1 MKVKDFIRPFLSKKV
16 FETTVC
22 ITVDNE
28 DLIFNVGD
36 TLTDSQFIKDLENKT
51 VKHSS
56 VCKDVLFIEIK
67 VFPKSIQAFINL
79 LNKLSKNDVYYL
91 KA

>member
-1 MKVKDFIRPFLSKKV
+1 MKVKDFIKPFLNKKV

-36 TLTDSQFIKDLENKT
+36 TLTDSQFIKDLGSKT

-56 VCKDVLFIEIK
+56 VCNDVLFIEIK
-67 VFPKSIQAFINL
+67 
-79 LNKLSKNDVYYL
+79 D
-91 KA
+91 

>member
-1 MKVKDFIRPFLSKKV
+1 MLDVTLSKLPHTVKVGDFEGIMKVKDFIKPFLNKKV

-36 TLTDSQFIKDLENKT
+36 TLTDSQFIKDLGNKT

-67 VFPKSIQAFINL
+67 
-79 LNKLSKNDVYYL
+79 
-91 KA
+91 

>member
-1 MKVKDFIRPFLSKKV
+1 MKVKDFIKPFLNKKV

-36 TLTDSQFIKDLENKT
+36 ALTDSQFIKDLGNKT
-51 VKHSS
+51 VKHS
-56 VCKDVLFIEIK
+56 
-67 VFPKSIQAFINL
+67 QAFKCL
-79 LNKLSKNDVYYL
+79 QRCFVY
-91 KA
+91 

>member
-1 MKVKDFIRPFLSKKV
+1 MKVKDFIKPFLTKKV

-22 ITVDNE
+22 ITVDGE

-36 TLTDSQFIKDLENKT
+36 VLTDSQFIKDLGNKN

-67 VFPKSIQAFINL
+67 
-79 LNKLSKNDVYYL
+79 
-91 KA
+91 

>member
-1 MKVKDFIRPFLSKKV
+1 MKVKDFIKPFLNKKV

-22 ITVDNE
+22 ITWDNE

-36 TLTDSQFIKDLENKT
+36 TLIDSQFIDLGNKT

-67 VFPKSIQAFINL
+67 
-79 LNKLSKNDVYYL
+79 D
-91 KA
+91 

>member
-1 MKVKDFIRPFLSKKV
+1 MKVKDFIRPFLNKKV

-36 TLTDSQFIKDLENKT
+36 TLMDSQFINDLGNKT

-56 VCKDVLFIEIK
+56 VCNDVLFIEIK
-67 VFPKSIQAFINL
+67 
-79 LNKLSKNDVYYL
+79 D
-91 KA
+91 

>member
-1 MKVKDFIRPFLSKKV
+1 MKVKDFIKPFLNKKV

-36 TLTDSQFIKDLENKT
+36 TLMDSQFIKDLGNKT
-51 VKHSS
+51 IKHW
-56 VCKDVLFIEIK
+56 
-67 VFPKSIQAFINL
+67 KSR
-79 LNKLSKNDVYYL
+79 V
-91 KA
+91 